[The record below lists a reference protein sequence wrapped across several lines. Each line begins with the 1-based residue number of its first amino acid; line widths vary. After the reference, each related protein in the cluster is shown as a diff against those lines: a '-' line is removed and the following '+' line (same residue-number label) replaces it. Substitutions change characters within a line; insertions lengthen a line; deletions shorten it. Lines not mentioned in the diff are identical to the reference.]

1 MTYNDPFKLVPTS
14 QLATI
19 GDSLLRNRI
28 LTSNEFRAVIGYGP
42 ISDPMADQLY
52 NPNIADNN
60 QDVSVPGSVASP
72 EEGQGFDPEQMD
84 PDGYQQ
90 YLDYIQNG
98 GK

>member
-1 MTYNDPFKLVPTS
+1 MIKLVPTS

-42 ISDPMADQLY
+42 ITDPMADQLY

-72 EEGQGFDPEQMD
+72 GAEGYEENPEELD
-84 PDGYQQ
+84 EDGYLE
-90 YLDYIQNG
+90 YLRQLQNG